1 MHEKQWKVIYIVG
14 PQFLPYTPEKFEI
27 AALFL
32 RLDLPCTLIRHEN
45 KPGEFKNACLAFQCE
60 RKKRK
65 RRFLKMMHN
74 VTIIVISL
82 PEFSSLTKWQVIAI

>member
-1 MHEKQWKVIYIVG
+1 MHEKQWKVIYILG

-45 KPGEFKNACLAFQCE
+45 KPGEFKNACFAFQCE
-60 RKKRK
+60 RKKKKTEIFGNDAQRHDN
-65 RRFLKMMHN
+65 RNFP
-74 VTIIVISL
+74 T
-82 PEFSSLTKWQVIAI
+82 